1 MNIKMVAAL
10 LLLFPLVTYA
20 QPPEQTKGSTLTV
33 YSDNHEKFVLVLNGK
48 QQNKVAKDDI
58 KLEGL
63 DQPVYDCKI
72 VFEDASLP
80 TLLADMRVTTPNGT
94 RADAYYNIRR
104 TLDGTIELHF
114 LSVVPINDKY
124 LSNDLKYFAH
134 KGGYG
139 GQFIDYTAA
148 VATKKT
154 THTEMVNGQMV
165 TVSSAKTGFDLSGKP
180 ISDKDVKFIDYSA
193 PQAQETTV
201 ATTTTNAKGEKIT
214 TMTKKLKT
222 DDVYGTPDQG
232 YNSRTARQAT
242 VPTIAT
248 TDLTVVAY
256 DDAQKEKPVVIDAAK
271 VTNREVIK
279 EDLHADYMNIQSSPV
294 STAQDNTSVVISDP
308 TGNGMPAVAP
318 QPTPNLPVTT
328 VVTRR
333 QGRYVTT
340 TTTTDNPVIVTPPV
354 TTVVTRQ
361 DRTTTTTITDN
372 RVSGVDDVEDVTPRG
387 NVVVAP
393 VMTPTVTAPVI
404 TAPVQTQPMAA
415 TVDVTPQP
423 VRTTDSKVFRN
434 ELRKAANSNAN
445 AGVDDGL
452 ESKHS
457 ENIKKMFNAVA
468 PYDEKERPAPAP
480 PVSNIDT
487 TIDNGQLVIVTPATM
502 PGTTPT
508 PTGTLGTTTVVSSAP
523 VVMDGSSTPYVNSAN
538 YTGYNSDGTRR
549 ISNAPCPNPM
559 DVPSFDEAKADISA
573 LPDDGTKLSTAMM
586 LENSYC
592 FTSQQV
598 FELCMLYTSEHTK
611 LEFAK
616 TSYSK
621 TVDPVNYFKVN
632 NAFQDDAS
640 VKDLKDFLDKMK

>member
-1 MNIKMVAAL
+1 MNVKMVTAF

-63 DQPVYDCKI
+63 DLPVYDCKI
-72 VFEDASLP
+72 VFEDPALPSLV
-80 TLLADMRVTTPNGT
+80 ADMRVTTPNGT

-148 VATKKT
+148 VATKRT
-154 THTEMVNGQMV
+154 THTEMVNGKAV
-165 TVSSAKTGFDLSGKP
+165 TVSTSNTGFDLSGKP
-180 ISDKDVKFIDYSA
+180 ISDHDVKFIDYSA
-193 PQAQETTV
+193 PQAKETSI

-214 TMTKKLKT
+214 TVSKKVVT
-222 DDVYGTPDQG
+222 DDVYGTPAQPG
-232 YNSRTARQAT
+232 NTRTARLAT

-248 TDLTVVAY
+248 VDPTVVAY
-256 DDAQKEKPVVIDAAK
+256 EEAQKDKPVVIDAST
-271 VTNREVIK
+271 VNNREVIK
-279 EDLHADYMNIQSSPV
+279 EDLHADYIVIQSSPV
-294 STAQDNTSVVISDP
+294 SNAQDNTSKVISEP
-308 TGNGMPAVAP
+308 VQPVVVAP
-318 QPTPNLPVTT
+318 VPAAPITT

-333 QGRYVTT
+333 QGRMVTT
-340 TTTTDNPVIVTPPV
+340 TTTTDNPVPPV
-354 TTVVTRQ
+354 ATVVTRQ
-361 DRTTTTTITDN
+361 DRVTTTTTTTGNDM
-372 RVSGVDDVEDVTPRG
+372 VSGVDNVADVTPRTTTVVTAPVATSS
-387 NVVVAP
+387 VVVAP
-393 VMTPTVTAPVI
+393 VMTTAVPAQPTPATNVAAP
-404 TAPVQTQPMAA
+404 
-415 TVDVTPQP
+415 P
-423 VRTTDSKVFRN
+423 VRTTDAKVFRN
-434 ELRKAANSNAN
+434 ELKKAATSNAN
-445 AGVDDGL
+445 AGIDDGL

-457 ENIKKMFNAVA
+457 AKIKKLFNSVA
-468 PYDEKERPAPAP
+468 SYDEKDKPAPAP

-487 TIDNGQLVIVTPATM
+487 SIDNGQLVIVTPATM
-502 PGTTPT
+502 PATTPT
-508 PTGTLGTTTVVSSAP
+508 PTTSLGTTTVISSTP
-523 VVMDGSSTPYVNSAN
+523 VAMDGSSTPYVNSAN
-538 YTGYNSDGTRR
+538 YEGYNSDGTRR

-573 LPDDGTKLSTAMM
+573 LPDDGTKLSTAIM

-598 FELCMLYTSEHTK
+598 FELCMLYTSEHSK

-632 NAFQDDAS
+632 NAFQEDAS
-640 VKDLKDFLDKMK
+640 VKELKDFLDKMK